1 MEGMKN
7 SLSCPICFEL
17 FDQAKTLPCQHVV
30 CEGCIALWAAKRGQ
44 LICPTCRE
52 EQDIP
57 AGGVSNLPT
66 NFMVNGMVESFKEGL
81 ELEDDESDDESPDLN
96 GSSIELSGKS
106 HEHICDVIITC
117 SIQICDSKGKPIRG
131 IDSKRL
137 NATIRYY
144 DKNKWDVVPEKAD
157 EKFEV
162 SFIPKRCGIYVVEAF
177 LDGQGINKSPL
188 EVVVHP
194 KGRILSV
201 IRGCMKQP
209 KDVFSDGDSIFVT
222 DSSNGNY
229 LHLDWLGY
237 GKNPVSDNIKVG
249 CAGKDLSPCG
259 IFGAAGNTVYVTDT
273 DSNSVRLYENDRYV
287 CSFGDGNLDQPLGI
301 SVDKNKLIY
310 VANKLSNAISVFDE
324 FHMSLG
330 TIRVEGG
337 GKKPSVAPS
346 LACIALNSAEDK
358 LIVAD
363 QANCCLKIINLA
375 QKKVEHSITT
385 KVSRHTVRPFGV
397 AVDSND
403 NIYASVCFTESFNN
417 FKGGAS
423 RVSDA
428 RERTKGAVLMYNSSG
443 FFLGRF
449 GETELINPGG
459 ICVLENANHISILVV
474 ETDGNGYGSRAPGL
488 RLFSVA

>member
-17 FDQAKTLPCQHVV
+17 FEQAKTLPCQHVV
-30 CEGCIALWAAKRGQ
+30 CEECIALWAAKKGQ
-44 LICPTCRE
+44 LICPTCRQ
-52 EQDIP
+52 EQEIP

-81 ELEDDESDDESPDLN
+81 KLEDDGSPDLN
-96 GSSIELSGKS
+96 ASSIELSGKS
-106 HEHICDVIITC
+106 HEHVCDVTITC

-137 NATIRYY
+137 NATISYY
-144 DKNKWDVVPEKAD
+144 DKKKWDVVPEKAD
-157 EKFEV
+157 EKFEL
-162 SFIPKRCGIYVVEAF
+162 SFIPDRCGVYVVEAF

-188 EVVVHP
+188 QVVVHP

-209 KDVFSDGDSIFVT
+209 KDVVSDGDSIFVT

-229 LHLDWLGY
+229 LYLDWLGY
-237 GKNPVSDNIKVG
+237 DKSPVSGNIKVG

-259 IFGAAGNTVYVTDT
+259 IFRAAGNTVYVTDT
-273 DSNSVRLYENDRYV
+273 NSNSVRLYENDRYV

-301 SVDKNKLIY
+301 SVDKKKLIY

-324 FHMSLG
+324 FQKPLR

-337 GKKPSVAPS
+337 GKKPTEAPS

-375 QKKVEHSITT
+375 QSKVEQFITT
-385 KVSRHTVRPFGV
+385 KVSKHTARPFGV
-397 AVDSND
+397 AVDSDD
-403 NIYASVCFTESFNN
+403 NIYASVCYTESFNN
-417 FKGGAS
+417 FKGSAS
-423 RVSDA
+423 KVSGS
-428 RERTKGAVLMYNSSG
+428 REKTKGAVLMYNSSG

-449 GETELINPGG
+449 GESELINPGG
-459 ICVLENANHISILVV
+459 IFVLENANHISILVV

-488 RLFSVA
+488 RIFCVA

>member
-1 MEGMKN
+1 MEGMKS

-17 FDQAKTLPCQHVV
+17 FEQAKTLPCQHVV
-30 CEGCIALWAAKRGQ
+30 CAKCIALWTARKGQ
-44 LICPTCRE
+44 LTCPSCLE
-52 EQDIP
+52 EHEVP

-66 NFMVNGMVESFKEGL
+66 NVVINGMVESFKEGL
-81 ELEDDESDDESPDLN
+81 ELEDDGSPDLN
-96 GSSIELSGKS
+96 ASSIELSGKS
-106 HEHICDVIITC
+106 HEHTRDVIITF
-117 SIQICDSKGKPIRG
+117 SIKICDSKGKPIRG

-137 NATIRYY
+137 NATIMYQ
-144 DKNKWDVVPEKAD
+144 KNKLDLVPEKAN

-162 SFIPKRCGIYVVEAF
+162 RFIPNKCGVYVVEAF

-188 EVVVHP
+188 QVVVRP
-194 KGRILSV
+194 KGHIFSV

-237 GKNPVSDNIKVG
+237 DKSPVSDNIKVG

-259 IFGAAGNTVYVTDT
+259 IFRAADNTVYVTDT
-273 DSNSVRLYENDRYV
+273 DSNNVRLYENDKYV

-301 SVDKNKLIY
+301 SVDRNKFIY

-324 FHMSLG
+324 FQKPLP

-337 GKKPSVAPS
+337 GKKPTVAPS

-375 QKKVEHSITT
+375 QSKVEHSITT
-385 KVSRHTVRPFGV
+385 KVFKHTVRPFGV
-397 AVDSND
+397 AVDSDD
-403 NIYASVCFTESFNN
+403 NIYASVCYPESFNN

-428 RERTKGAVLMYNSSG
+428 RERTQGAVLMYNSSG
-443 FFLGRF
+443 YFLGRF
-449 GETELINPGG
+449 GEPELINPGG
-459 ICVLENANHISILVV
+459 IFVLENANHISILVV
-474 ETDGNGYGSRAPGL
+474 ETDGNGHGSRAPGL
-488 RLFSVA
+488 RIFCVA